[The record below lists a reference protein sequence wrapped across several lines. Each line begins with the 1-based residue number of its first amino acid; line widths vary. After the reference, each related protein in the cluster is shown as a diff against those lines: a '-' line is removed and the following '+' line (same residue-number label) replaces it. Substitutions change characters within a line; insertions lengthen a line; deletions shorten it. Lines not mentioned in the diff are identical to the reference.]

1 MEATPLEL
9 PASPAEILRARYQ
22 GRHPSTLDELAGP
35 RHGMVQLPL
44 HVAWSGQTAFDIDSS
59 KPRIHMYRILLAEGE
74 RDDVTTYLNQDL
86 LISQW
91 PILRTLISRMVR
103 SVWESAFPEL
113 KYGGAASGR
122 T

>member
-22 GRHPSTLDELAGP
+22 GRLPSTLDELAGP